1 MMRRRSRS
9 SSWLPLALL
18 LVFGMVLAGCT
29 AVAPAA
35 PAAESGAAAE
45 ATAAPTEEAAAP
57 VEGAPKVALV
67 TINQQALFFNQMID
81 GAQAAADAGGA
92 ELIVYNANNDPAAQ
106 NTAIENYTQQ
116 GVDAIIIVAIDVNGV
131 KPALETAKAAGIP
144 VIAVDAVIPDG
155 PQDVQIGVDNK
166 GAGGE
171 IGKFVVDYVASD
183 MGGAAKVGIVGALNS
198 AIQNLRTDGFN
209 EALAANTAIEVVDTV
224 DGRNVQDTALSAAE
238 NLITGNPDMAIVYAT
253 GEPALI
259 GAISAVESQNATDR
273 VKVFGWDLT
282 AQAIKAIDGG
292 YVVAVVQ
299 QDPETEGKVA
309 VESALK
315 LIGGETVDSVLNVP
329 ITIVTKDNVDQFRS
343 MFE

>member
-9 SSWLPLALL
+9 TRWLPLALL
-18 LVFGMVLAGCT
+18 LVFSVVLAGCT

-35 PAAESGAAAE
+35 PAAQTSGGE

-57 VEGAPKVALV
+57 AAGAPKVALV

-81 GAQAAADAGGA
+81 GAQKAADAGGA

-131 KPALETAKAAGIP
+131 KPALETAKAANIP

-171 IGKFVVDYVASD
+171 IGKYVVDYVAKE
-183 MGGAAKVGIVGALNS
+183 MNGAAKVGIVGALNS

-209 EALAANTAIEVVDTV
+209 EALAANPQITVADTV

-238 NLITGNPDMAIVYAT
+238 NLITGNPDMQIVYAT

-259 GAISAVESQNATDR
+259 GSISAVESQNATDR

-315 LIGGETVDSVLNVP
+315 LINGEKVDSVINVP
-329 ITIVTKDNVDQFRS
+329 ITIVTKENVDPYREVFK
-343 MFE
+343 

>member
-1 MMRRRSRS
+1 MQHTSKRS
-9 SSWLPLALL
+9 SSWLMLAIL
-18 LVFGMVLAGCT
+18 LVASMLFAGCT

-35 PAAESGAAAE
+35 APAEQ
-45 ATAAPTEEAAAP
+45 ATAAPAEGAAP
-57 VEGAPKVALV
+57 RIALV

-92 ELIVYNANNDPAAQ
+92 ELIVFNANNDPAAQ
-106 NTAIENYTQQ
+106 NTAIENYVQQ

-131 KPALETAKAAGIP
+131 KPALEIAKGANLP

-166 GAGGE
+166 GAGTE
-171 IGKFVVDYVASD
+171 IGQFVVDYVASN

-209 EALAANTAIEVVDTV
+209 EALAGSAGIEVVATV
-224 DGRNVQDTALSAAE
+224 DGRNIQDNALSAAE

-282 AQAIKAIDGG
+282 AQAIKAVDGG

-315 LIGGETVDSVLNVP
+315 LIGGEAVEPVINVP
-329 ITIVTKDNVDQFRS
+329 ITIVTSENVDQFRS

>member
-1 MMRRRSRS
+1 MKDRMHRGPN
-9 SSWLPLALL
+9 WFMLALL
-18 LVFGMVLAGCT
+18 LIVGLAASGCT
-29 AVAPAA
+29 VAAPSAA
-35 PAAESGAAAE
+35 PAAAPAEATEAAAE
-45 ATAAPTEEAAAP
+45 EAAPAAGGDA
-57 VEGAPKVALV
+57 AKVALV
-67 TINQQALFFNQMID
+67 TINQQALFFNQMIA

-92 ELIVYNANNDPAAQ
+92 ELIVFNANNDPAAQ
-106 NTAIENYTQQ
+106 NTAIENYVQQ
-116 GVDAIIIVAIDVNGV
+116 GVDAVIIVAIDVNGV
-131 KPALETAKAAGIP
+131 KPALDIAKGAGIP

-171 IGKFVVDYVASD
+171 IGAYVFDYVANNMD
-183 MGGAAKVGIVGALNS
+183 GAAKIGIVGALNS

-209 EALAANTAIEVVDTV
+209 EALTGNDGIEVVDTV
-224 DGRNVQDTALSAAE
+224 DGRNIQDNALSAAE
-238 NLITGNPDMAIVYAT
+238 NLITGNPEMAIVYAT

-259 GAISAVESQNATDR
+259 GAISAVESQSATDR

-282 AQAIKAIDGG
+282 AQAINAIDGG

-315 LIGGETVDSVLNVP
+315 MLAGESVEPVINVP
-329 ITIVTKDNVDQFRS
+329 ITIVTSENVDQFRS